1 MKRSILGIVTM
12 TMMSTTVLAQNV
24 TIPDA
29 NFKAYLLANTA
40 INTNS
45 DSEIQ
50 ISEAAA
56 FSGQMDCGYL
66 NISDLTGLEAFS
78 SLTDLRCYGNSIASL
93 DVSQNSALEYLN
105 CGYNGNLVS
114 LNTGALTSLHTVIT
128 TDNTSMS
135 SVDFSQNT
143 ALETL
148 DVTSN
153 ELFNLDVTQNTAL
166 KNLTINF
173 NHITTLDL
181 SNNPNLLSLSCFNNT
196 LTSLDLSNCPLLS
209 NLACGGNSIS
219 SLDLSALP
227 GLFNFS
233 CNGNNLI
240 ALDVSNNPILSVL
253 RCENNSIQ
261 QLDVSQNVD
270 LAYFTCQSN
279 ELTSL
284 NMKNLNSTTLGSFDA
299 TSNPNLTCIEVDD
312 VTDATTN
319 WTDIDATASFSL
331 SCSSLGLQEA
341 NLHETISVSPNPTS
355 GEIRIRELTN
365 QADYQVVSLSGQIVK
380 KGIVF
385 PEDKLNI
392 EDITPGVYFIHVQTD
407 NKLFTSKFIKK

>member
-1 MKRSILGIVTM
+1 MKRTLLSTLTMSI
-12 TMMSTTVLAQNV
+12 MSVTVLAQNV

-29 NFKAYLLANTA
+29 NFKTYLLANTA

-56 FSGQMDCGYL
+56 FSGQIDCGYL
-66 NISDLTGLEAFS
+66 NISDLTGLEAFT
-78 SLTDLRCYGNSIASL
+78 SLTDLRCYGNNITSL

-128 TDNTSMS
+128 TDNTSLFY
-135 SVDFSQNT
+135 VDFSQNT

-148 DVTSN
+148 DLTSN

-166 KNLTINF
+166 KNLNINF
-173 NHITTLDL
+173 NYITTLDL

-209 NLACGGNSIS
+209 GLSCGGNSIS
-219 SLDLSALP
+219 SLDISTLP
-227 GLFNFS
+227 SLFNFS
-233 CNGNNLI
+233 CDGNNLI
-240 ALDVSNNPILSVL
+240 ALDVSNNPILSIL
-253 RCENNSIQ
+253 RCENNNIQ

-270 LAYFTCQSN
+270 LVYFTCQSN

-284 NMKNLNSTTLGSFDA
+284 NMKNLNSTTLGNFDA

-331 SCSSLGLQEA
+331 SCSSLGIHET
-341 NLHETISVSPNPTS
+341 NFDETISVFPNPTS
-355 GEIRIRELTN
+355 GTIRIDKLTG
-365 QADYQVVSLSGQIVK
+365 QADFQVVSLSGQVVK
-380 KGIVF
+380 KGVLF
-385 PEDKLNI
+385 PESKLNV
-392 EDITPGVYFIHVQTD
+392 EDITSGVYFIHVQTD